1 MVLGYCCLF
10 VLKTLSGHLGRLLIS
25 MQVDANEQATGDPDA
40 AADWNLLILIGC
52 NGHMTTGLLG
62 T

>member
-1 MVLGYCCLF
+1 MVNWR
-10 VLKTLSGHLGRLLIS
+10 RLLIS
-25 MQVDANEQATGDPDA
+25 MREDANEQATGDPDA
-40 AADWNLLILIGC
+40 AADWNLVILIGC